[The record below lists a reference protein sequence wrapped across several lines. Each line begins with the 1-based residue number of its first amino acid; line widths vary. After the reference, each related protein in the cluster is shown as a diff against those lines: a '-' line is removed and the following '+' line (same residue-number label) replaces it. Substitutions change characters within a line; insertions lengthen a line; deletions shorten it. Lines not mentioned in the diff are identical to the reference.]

1 MESDQG
7 GDLGD
12 IIRASSR
19 GCGGNLLEAKTNK
32 IKTKNTSD
40 WQFPSLT
47 SLTDTGIGFPSLST
61 DASFNSGFGDPFFN
75 LGRDPFMVHELSAGE
90 AAEEEESM
98 GVEIGNGHVGVHVVG
113 GGHVDSNTTSM
124 GNDSDFVN
132 QKMILQ
138 PILSRF
144 LEISPTTASPVV
156 SLESIRH
163 HHQPPI
169 LPAASVSAIN
179 NVSSRCL
186 SDHVPALQ
194 ISSTLSSPRNPGIKR
209 R

>member
-19 GCGGNLLEAKTNK
+19 GCGGSLVEAKTTK
-32 IKTKNTSD
+32 MKTKSTTE

-47 SLTDTGIGFPSLST
+47 SFTEPGIGFPSPTT

-75 LGRDPFMVHELSAGE
+75 LGRDPFMLHELSAGT
-90 AAEEEESM
+90 AAESESSM
-98 GVEIGNGHVGVHVVG
+98 GVEIGNAHVGVNGVG
-113 GGHVDSNTTSM
+113 GAYGGDSN
-124 GNDSDFVN
+124 SDFGN

-144 LEISPTTASPVV
+144 LEISPTSSPVNV
-156 SLESIRH
+156 SRQSTTH

-169 LPAASVSAIN
+169 LAPSASAIN

-186 SDHVPALQ
+186 SDHAPGLQ
-194 ISSTLSSPRNPGIKR
+194 ISSTMSSPRNPGIKR